1 MDELQT
7 LVRRKGIS
15 VLGGKNTP
23 AYKDK
28 SLRTKVYSDIQRE
41 LKRQFQV
48 SKYKAIKRKH
58 FELAKKIIKSYSV
71 PVLLKDEID
80 CLNNQ
85 LVFKS

>member
-1 MDELQT
+1 M
-7 LVRRKGIS
+7 
-15 VLGGKNTP
+15 GGKNTP

-58 FELAKKIIKSYSV
+58 FELAKKIIGSYSV